1 MLPELTSEEVRVLGC
16 LIEKEATTPDGY
28 PLTVNSLVNA
38 CNQTSN
44 RYPVV
49 DYDDRTVL
57 DALHELRERG
67 LIRVVHS
74 VHNRAIKYRHV
85 VDEAFALDRRQLALL
100 GVLLLRGPQTTAELR
115 TRTERY
121 CTFADQPDAE
131 NELDWLARPDPDP
144 EGRPRRDPLVV
155 KLARQ
160 AGQKEPRFSHLL
172 AGPPDLSDVSQASEP
187 GTGAW
192 TSAATGAPVGRASAA
207 DRISALEQEVQ
218 QLRDELAAVRAGL
231 EELRRLFD

>member
-1 MLPELTSEEVRVLGC
+1 MLPELTSVEVRVVGC
-16 LIEKEATTPDGY
+16 LIEKEATTPDTY

-38 CNQTSN
+38 CNQSSN

-49 DYDDRTVL
+49 AYDDRTVL

-74 VHNRAIKYRHV
+74 VHNRAVKYRHV
-85 VDEAFALDRRQLALL
+85 VNEAFALDRRQLALI

-121 CTFADQPDAE
+121 CTFADQPDVE
-131 NELDWLARPDPDP
+131 HELERLAGPDPDP
-144 EGRPRRDPLVV
+144 EGSPRRDPLVV

-160 AGQKEPRFSHLL
+160 PGQKEPRFSHLL
-172 AGPPDLSDVSQASEP
+172 AGPPDVSDLEAGETGETGQT
-187 GTGAW
+187 GT
-192 TSAATGAPVGRASAA
+192 AAPAGRTGAA
-207 DRISALEQEVQ
+207 DRISALERDVQ
-218 QLRDELAAVRAGL
+218 QLRGELAAVRAGL
-231 EELRRLFD
+231 DELRRLFD